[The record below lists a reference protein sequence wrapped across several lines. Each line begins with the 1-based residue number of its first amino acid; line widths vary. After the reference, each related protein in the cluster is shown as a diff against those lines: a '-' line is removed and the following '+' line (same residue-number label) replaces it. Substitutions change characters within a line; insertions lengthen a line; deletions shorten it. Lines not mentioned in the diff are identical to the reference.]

1 MVYQAFHTRKRPPE
15 RHCQLVSSV
24 YSPGMASIYLLYK
37 AKSVLS
43 TKYTGRMSRTVSM
56 LGSVLEKLLTQI
68 EPLNYSTHFQVPHVE
83 KFPFLMAAV
92 DSNFIETREKRIE
105 TLYHLL
111 LHFSFIK
118 LSFVMSMAY
127 YWHISCALSLRVVAL
142 LSCAHTKPSCNQFV
156 YVPSRKEDVCIG
168 YH

>member
-1 MVYQAFHTRKRPPE
+1 MWYQYQAFHTRKRPPE

-43 TKYTGRMSRTVSM
+43 TKYTVRMSRTVSM
-56 LGSVLEKLLTQI
+56 LGSVLGKLLTQI

-111 LHFSFIK
+111 LHLSFIK
-118 LSFVMSMAY
+118 LSFVMSMV

-142 LSCAHTKPSCNQFV
+142 LSRAHTEPSPNQFL
-156 YVPSRKEDVCIG
+156 YVPTPSD
-168 YH
+168 